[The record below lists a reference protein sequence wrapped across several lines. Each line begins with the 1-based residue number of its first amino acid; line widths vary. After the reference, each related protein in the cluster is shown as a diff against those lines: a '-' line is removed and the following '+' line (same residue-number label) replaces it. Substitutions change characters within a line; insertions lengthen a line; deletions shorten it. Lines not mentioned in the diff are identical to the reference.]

1 MTTDFDLDHPP
12 RRILLLVTGG
22 GYTHAAPVIE
32 LGAVLSS
39 RGHEIHFATNTSQL
53 HWSPPFT
60 TLTHDVGPPVAAQ
73 DALEHY
79 TRMRDWLPSHGM
91 APMLQSKRVFDALWP
106 ETYRRLL
113 MICRDED
120 TRPDFILADFF
131 ADAAA
136 RDMLHQLSI
145 PMASVWPQ
153 MPALMAPASYI
164 PGQPGFQIDAS
175 ALTSEHASLASRI
188 RNELVVVKAV
198 PDLIS
203 WIRWTKR
210 MRRSAGVTW
219 DLPPQTKPDY
229 LVLVNSFFGL
239 EVPRDLPPL
248 ISFVGPI
255 LSEHYDPLDPDFSSF
270 LASHSRTLY
279 VSLGTHIQLP
289 PSDLHLLLTALLSAL
304 DANLIDGIIW
314 SLPKRAIASFDTS
327 ISYPRADGSSTSAIS
342 ILSDLDPQILIV
354 NFAPQR
360 AILAH
365 PHTVLFLTHGGGS
378 SANETLFH
386 GCPCL
391 SIGYFF
397 DQLANSARLA
407 DAGVGLSLDK
417 SNFSP
422 REIFSAIEAII
433 TDPTG
438 SFARNVLRMR
448 RIARVAARRG
458 KHRAADLIEEVMYD
472 HELRSDE
479 YGVVR
484 RPMHLQT
491 ADSRMSIWR
500 ARNWDLWA
508 LGLTS
513 VGIMGVT
520 VWWAAKWWSCS
531 GWKYYY
537 RALGY
542 SKEIT
547 QGLMGALA
555 QQRLRLIE
563 VVNNSGLISNSSG

>member
-1 MTTDFDLDHPP
+1 
-12 RRILLLVTGG
+12 
-22 GYTHAAPVIE
+22 
-32 LGAVLSS
+32 
-39 RGHEIHFATNTSQL
+39 
-53 HWSPPFT
+53 
-60 TLTHDVGPPVAAQ
+60 
-73 DALEHY
+73 
-79 TRMRDWLPSHGM
+79 MRDWLPSHGM
-91 APMLQSKRVFDALWP
+91 APMLVSKRLFDSLWP

-113 MICRDED
+113 AICLDED

-145 PMASVWPQ
+145 PIASVWPQ
-153 MPALMAPASYI
+153 MPGFMAPASYI
-164 PGQPGFQIDAS
+164 PGQPGFQIDSS

-188 RNELVVVKAV
+188 RNELVVVKAL
-198 PDLIS
+198 PDLLS
-203 WIRWTKR
+203 WLRWTKR
-210 MRRSAGVTW
+210 MRRAAGVKW
-219 DLPPQTKPDY
+219 DLPPQTKPNY

-248 ISFVGPI
+248 IAPVGPI
-255 LSEHYDPLDPDFSSF
+255 LSEDYDPLDQDFSMF

-279 VSLGTHIQLP
+279 VSLGTHIHLA

-304 DANLIDGIIW
+304 DANLINGIIW
-314 SLPKRAIASFDTS
+314 SLPKRALASFDTTL
-327 ISYPRADGSSTSAIS
+327 SYPRADGSSTSAIS

-354 NFAPQR
+354 DFAPQR
-360 AILAH
+360 ASLAH

-391 SIGYFF
+391 AIGYFF

-422 REIFSAIEAII
+422 ATIFSAIESIL

-438 SFARNVLRMR
+438 SFSRNVLRMR

-472 HELRSDE
+472 HELRVDD

-491 ADSRMSIWR
+491 ADARMSIWR
-500 ARNWDLWA
+500 ARNWDMWA
-508 LGLTS
+508 FGLTS
-513 VGIMGVT
+513 VGIVGV
-520 VWWAAKWWSCS
+520 AAWYATKWWSYS

-537 RALGY
+537 RAFGY
-542 SKEIT
+542 SKEIA
-547 QGLMGALA
+547 QGLMGTLME
-555 QQRLRLIE
+555 QRLRLME
-563 VVNNSGLISNSSG
+563 VINSSGSVGV